1 MDWWCNL
8 PRRTGLEPNIL
19 TIVKLLIV
27 GAPNSGKTTVS
38 RELRESFGLNAVDM
52 DDEIVRLNNGVWPD
66 INTKNEVVQ
75 PKVLELVMAMPEVV
89 LFNSYMSVER
99 TVRLRKAGFRI
110 VLLDVSEAELRRRNA
125 RRVAEES
132 WTNIE
137 WFDWHRK
144 NIQELHDNNL
154 FDYAISGERDV
165 KSVAADI
172 ARLAKSSD
180 D

>member
-1 MDWWCNL
+1 M
-8 PRRTGLEPNIL
+8 
-19 TIVKLLIV
+19 KLLIV

-38 RELRESFGLNAVDM
+38 RELRESLGLNVVDM
-52 DDEIVRLNNGVWPD
+52 DDEIVRLNDGVWPD
-66 INTKNEVVQ
+66 IDTKNEVVQ
-75 PKVLELVMAMPEVV
+75 PKVLEVVMAMPEVV

-99 TVRLRKAGFRI
+99 TRRLREAGFRI

-125 RRVAEES
+125 KRVAEES

-144 NIQELHDNNL
+144 SIQELQDNNL
-154 FDYAISGERDV
+154 FDYSISGEQDV
-165 KSVAADI
+165 KSVATDI
-172 ARLAKSSD
+172 ARLAKGLD